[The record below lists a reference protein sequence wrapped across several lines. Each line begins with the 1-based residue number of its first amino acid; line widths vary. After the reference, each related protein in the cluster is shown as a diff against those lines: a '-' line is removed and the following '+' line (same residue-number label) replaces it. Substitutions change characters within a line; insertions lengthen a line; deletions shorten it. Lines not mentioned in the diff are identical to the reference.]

1 MAEKETLENA
11 LYTILARIDANA
23 LAIEALTDAL
33 AMQQPSVAHSI
44 PQELE
49 ALADADTSDIPE
61 KAIALRRLAKIVR
74 GER

>member
-1 MAEKETLENA
+1 MAEEMKQENA
-11 LYTILARIDANA
+11 IHTILSRIDANA
-23 LAIEALTDAL
+23 LAIEVLTNVL
-33 AMQQPSVAHSI
+33 ARQQPSIAHSI